1 MDTSLQ
7 PVAKTPGMKTWGV
20 MDRGEKMRFVA
31 KLCLMFASFGWIYGN
46 TLAPVEAEPR
56 LSQLRF

>member
-31 KLCLMFASFGWIYGN
+31 KLCLMFASFGWIY
-46 TLAPVEAEPR
+46 
-56 LSQLRF
+56 